1 MAQRVMTTGGYP
13 VKLPDA
19 DEIAS
24 DITGDVMSRE
34 ISINQLTGMSSAVSD
49 VIHAK
54 SPKDIRD
61 AAGIQESQIAVKGD
75 TGPTGP
81 SAYEQA
87 VSDGLFEGTF
97 EDFLSSL
104 KGDKGDQGDAGETGP
119 QGAPGAP
126 GAPGDQGLQ
135 GEKGEAG
142 AQGMKGDVGEKGEK
156 GDTGPA
162 GPAGEKGLKG
172 DTGLTGASGQKGDK
186 GDAGIQGPKGDTG
199 LTGPAGPKGDS
210 GAKGEA
216 GAIGP
221 QGPKGDAGV
230 KGDTGAQGVKGDT
243 GAMGPKGDT
252 GPQGPQGVPG
262 ANATPTLFETVESK
276 VVTAGTKVAIKFTKA
291 FTAPP
296 IVQPS
301 PIWNGTQMIIGQ
313 ASEITTSG
321 CNVTVMQSRGTLLLT
336 TGPFENA
343 AANAAFRMFV
353 IGN

>member
-24 DITGDVMSRE
+24 DITGDVMGRKV
-34 ISINQLTGMSSAVSD
+34 SINQLTGMSDAVSD

-54 SPKDIRD
+54 TPKDIRD

-75 TGPTGP
+75 TGPAGL
-81 SAYEQA
+81 SVYEQA
-87 VSDGLFEGTF
+87 VSDGNFDGTF
-97 EDFLSSL
+97 EEFLASL
-104 KGDKGDQGDAGETGP
+104 RGDKGEQGDPGETGP
-119 QGAPGAP
+119 QGVQGA
-126 GAPGDQGLQ
+126 QGLQ
-135 GEKGEAG
+135 GEKGDTGE
-142 AQGMKGDVGEKGEK
+142 QGLKGDVGDKGDK

-162 GPAGEKGLKG
+162 GPSGPAGEKGFKG
-172 DTGLTGASGQKGDK
+172 DTGSTGAAGPKGDK
-186 GDAGIQGPKGDTG
+186 GDTGGQGPKGDTG

-216 GAIGP
+216 GATGP

-243 GAMGPKGDT
+243 GATGPKGDT
-252 GPQGPQGVPG
+252 GPQGQQGLPG
-262 ANATPTLFETVESK
+262 TNATPTLFEIVESK
-276 VVTAGTKVAIKFTKA
+276 VVTAGTKVAIKFTKSFA
-291 FTAPP
+291 APP

-301 PIWNGTQMIIGQ
+301 PIWNGTQMVIGQ
-313 ASEITTSG
+313 ASEVTITG

-336 TGPFENA
+336 SGPFEVA
-343 AANAAFRMFV
+343 AAGVTFRMFV

>member
-75 TGPTGP
+75 
-81 SAYEQA
+81 
-87 VSDGLFEGTF
+87 
-97 EDFLSSL
+97 
-104 KGDKGDQGDAGETGP
+104 AGETGP
-119 QGAPGAP
+119 Q

-186 GDAGIQGPKGDTG
+186 GDAGIQGLKGDTG

-210 GAKGEA
+210 GAKGETGA
-216 GAIGP
+216 TGAIGP

-243 GAMGPKGDT
+243 GATGPKGDT

-262 ANATPTLFETVESK
+262 ANATPNLFEIVESK
-276 VVTAGTKVAIKFTKA
+276 VVTAGAKVAIKFTKA

-313 ASEITTSG
+313 ASEITTTG

>member
-19 DEIAS
+19 DEIAN

-75 TGPTGP
+75 AGPAGP

-97 EDFLSSL
+97 EDFLFSL

-119 QGAPGAP
+119 QGAPG
-126 GAPGDQGLQ
+126 DQGLQ
-135 GEKGEAG
+135 GLQGDKGEAG
-142 AQGMKGDVGEKGEK
+142 AQGLKGDVGEKGEK

-172 DTGLTGASGQKGDK
+172 DTGLTGASGQKGD
-186 GDAGIQGPKGDTG
+186 
-199 LTGPAGPKGDS
+199 
-210 GAKGEA
+210 
-216 GAIGP
+216 
-221 QGPKGDAGV
+221 
-230 KGDTGAQGVKGDT
+230 TGAQGVKGDT
-243 GAMGPKGDT
+243 GATGPKGDT

-313 ASEITTSG
+313 ASEITTTG

-343 AANAAFRMFV
+343 SANAAFRMFV